1 MADPQ
6 RYSPLA
12 EALPVGRSG
21 VLGKAVA
28 VQLQAIA
35 PLSMVQINGAVDP
48 DALQQMLSS
57 FRFEQQPAPLKCV
70 SSAQVRL
77 LWNGPGRFLAASE
90 VLEPGALLDSLRAA
104 FDADKLSCVDLSH
117 ANCVLC
123 LSGPGAQE
131 VLAKGC
137 ALDIESTA
145 VQSCMPTAI
154 GRFDVL
160 LHCLAEDT
168 FHLYV
173 ARSLAESFARW
184 LLRAAAEFGIL
195 VTDGDGN
202 EV

>member
-1 MADPQ
+1 MAEPQ

-35 PLSMVQINGAVDP
+35 PSAMVQINGAMDP

-57 FRFEQQPAPLKCV
+57 FNFEQPPGPLKGV
-70 SSAQVRL
+70 SSAQLRL

-104 FDADKLSCVDLSH
+104 LDADKLSCVDLSH
-117 ANCVLC
+117 AYCVLC
-123 LSGPGAQE
+123 LSGPSAQE

-137 ALDIESTA
+137 ALDIESTTPH
-145 VQSCMPTAI
+145 SCMPTAI

-160 LHCLAEDT
+160 LHRFAEDT

-173 ARSLAESFARW
+173 ARSRAESFARW
-184 LLRAAAEFGIL
+184 LLRAAAEFGVL
-195 VTDGDGN
+195 VADGN
-202 EV
+202 GDEP